1 MDSNTRKKGARRLQ
15 NSCDNCRRKKIRC
28 DSSTMPNKVC
38 SVCLNAGIECKHTN
52 TPKKRGPKPNHT
64 AQSAL
69 VNAIL
74 AEPLTYQTPD
84 DSAGVRELL
93 VDICYYVRSLEKE
106 ISRLRRAPVSGP
118 GSAGGHPSPSP
129 PAPDVEGVLSNSE
142 PMIAKSAIGGVFSD
156 EDSDDT
162 DTNTISENFKHLSLY
177 HSRPRHYGMSSNFVL
192 AQTLL
197 EVDFKHGLDIGL
209 LLKRFERPLFWTIN
223 SWQREIPFMTPDTP
237 LVFPDSDL
245 LHELVSIYFAE
256 FDPYL
261 PLLHRQTFEQ
271 SIKDG
276 LHLRE
281 RCFGKV
287 VLAVCALASRYS
299 NDPRNMIPGAPCPEH
314 SLGWLWFRQVAV
326 VQTTS
331 FIDPPRVYNLQLF
344 VLSVV
349 FLQGTTTSES
359 SWIIIGTAIRLAEA
373 IGVHRKGPGP
383 AQPRTIEREL
393 WNRAFWALVNI
404 DVTVS
409 MFLGRPRAT
418 TFDDFDLDLPADCDQ
433 EYWENPED
441 PESNFVQPPGK
452 PSIMSFWIHYT
463 KLQQIAAAVHRLI
476 YPIKKLDVW
485 RRMGIT
491 GRAWH
496 QRAVMEIDSLLNQWV
511 DNIPEH
517 VRWDPNR
524 KDPVFR
530 QQSVILYTTYYW
542 VQVHK
547 AFIPRPGQKSILT
560 FPSLAIC
567 ANAARC
573 CVHASELQSPKIPGL
588 PIYVL
593 NTLFSAGILLLLKLW
608 RAKHTSDTIGA
619 DSEKELAAL
628 SKCFDLLSDFSQ
640 RFQSAGRFIDI
651 LNAIISVGQ
660 LAPELDETRS
670 KQGNTGD
677 AEQENY
683 SNPPPLDSFA
693 PSYQRTVS
701 NLPVHLQ
708 DSSQES
714 NSLGAP
720 PIVPLPHSAPDFTLP
735 FHTRDL
741 GESSLYYTTTDFYGN
756 TSPVVSTSSS
766 SLAEAIPWSSC
777 PEMSN
782 PNLIIHNP
790 TEAPHTSSFAQA
802 EQYNPRIIE
811 LQNQYGMQGVI
822 ASVESYSSPSYAQ
835 PTGHIPNVEYQPLQ
849 NEARNHSTAPL
860 SHWNNTSDHCWGSG
874 SGSEPPISHSELGQD
889 WSHFL
894 SNVDGLLHSASG
906 DFHAYP
912 IREDN
917 T

>member
-1 MDSNTRKKGARRLQ
+1 MDSITRKKGAKRLQ
-15 NSCDNCRRKKIRC
+15 NSCDNCRRKKNIL
-28 DSSTMPNKVC
+28 TLLPNKR
-38 SVCLNAGIECKHTN
+38 SVVLNLSH
-52 TPKKRGPKPNHT
+52 HT

-69 VNAIL
+69 VHAIL
-74 AEPLTYQTPD
+74 AEPLTYQIPENF
-84 DSAGVRELL
+84 AGVRELL
-93 VDICYYVRSLEKE
+93 VDICHYVRSLEKD
-106 ISRLRRAPVSGP
+106 IARLRRAAVSSS
-118 GSAGGHPSPSP
+118 GSAGSRPSPSP
-129 PAPDVEGVLSNSE
+129 SAPDIEGVQSTSD
-142 PMIAKSAIGGVFSD
+142 PIISKSAIGTVFSD
-156 EDSDDT
+156 EDSDDI

-197 EVDFKHGLDIGL
+197 EVDLQHGLDIGL

-223 SWQREIPFMTPDTP
+223 PWQREVPFMTPDTP

-271 SIKDG
+271 CIKDG
-276 LHLRE
+276 THLRE
-281 RCFGKV
+281 RCVGKV

-314 SLGWLWFRQVAV
+314 SLGWPWFKQVAV

-383 AQPRTIEREL
+383 SRPRTIEREL

-418 TFDDFDLDLPADCDQ
+418 TFDDIDLELPADCDQ

-441 PESNFVQPPGK
+441 PEKNFIQPAGK
-452 PSIMSFWIHYT
+452 PSLMSFWIHYT

-485 RRMGIT
+485 RRMGISV
-491 GRAWH
+491 RAWH
-496 QRAVMEIDSLLNQWV
+496 QRAVTEIDSLLNQWV

-517 VRWDPNR
+517 VRWDPKR

-547 AFIPRPGQKSILT
+547 AFIPRPGQEAILT

-573 CVHASELQSPKIPGL
+573 CIHASELQSPKIPVL
-588 PIYVL
+588 PIHVL
-593 NTLFSAGILLLLKLW
+593 TPLFSAGIVLLLKLW
-608 RAKHTSDTIGA
+608 RAKHTPDIGV
-619 DSEKELAAL
+619 DSEKELKAL
-628 SKCFDLLSDFSQ
+628 YECFDLLSNFSQ

-651 LNAIISVGQ
+651 LNAIISVGH
-660 LAPELDETRS
+660 LVPEEP
-670 KQGNTGD
+670 TGD
-677 AEQENY
+677 EEQEQYSLPSALDTPVAYPNTFKLPGHPPNR
-683 SNPPPLDSFA
+683 SNPLGPTEP
-693 PSYQRTVS
+693 VS
-701 NLPVHLQ
+701 
-708 DSSQES
+708 
-714 NSLGAP
+714 
-720 PIVPLPHSAPDFTLP
+720 VPEFILP
-735 FHTRDL
+735 FHTREL
-741 GESSLYYTTTDFYGN
+741 GEGESSLYSSPDLYGQV
-756 TSPVVSTSSS
+756 SSTSS
-766 SLAEAIPWSSC
+766 LTDAIPWTAC
-777 PEMSN
+777 PEITN
-782 PNLIIHNP
+782 GVVIHDVA
-790 TEAPHTSSFAQA
+790 APHATSSQA
-802 EQYNPRIIE
+802 EQYDPKVVE
-811 LQNQYGMQGVI
+811 FYNQYGMQGVI
-822 ASVESYSSPSYAQ
+822 ASVESYSSPFRTH
-835 PTGHIPNVEYQPLQ
+835 TGQIPGPRQ
-849 NEARNHSTAPL
+849 R
-860 SHWNNTSDHCWGSG
+860 WNDSSNNYWGPDSRPSPDG
-874 SGSEPPISHSELGQD
+874 LGQD
-889 WSHFL
+889 WNHFL
-894 SNVDGLLHSASG
+894 SNVDGLFHSASG
-906 DFHAYP
+906 DFYAYP
-912 IREDN
+912 V

>member
-1 MDSNTRKKGARRLQ
+1 MDSITRKKGAKRLQ
-15 NSCDNCRRKKIRC
+15 NSCDNCRRKKNIL
-28 DSSTMPNKVC
+28 TLLPNKR
-38 SVCLNAGIECKHTN
+38 SVVLNLSH
-52 TPKKRGPKPNHT
+52 HT

-69 VNAIL
+69 VHAIL
-74 AEPLTYQTPD
+74 AEPLTYQIPENF
-84 DSAGVRELL
+84 AGVRELL
-93 VDICYYVRSLEKE
+93 VDICHYVRSLEKD
-106 ISRLRRAPVSGP
+106 IARLRRAAVSSS
-118 GSAGGHPSPSP
+118 GSAGSRPSPSP
-129 PAPDVEGVLSNSE
+129 SAPDIEGVQSTSD
-142 PMIAKSAIGGVFSD
+142 PIISKSAIGTVFSD
-156 EDSDDT
+156 EDSDDI

-197 EVDFKHGLDIGL
+197 EVDLQHGLDIGL

-223 SWQREIPFMTPDTP
+223 PWQREVPFMTPDTP

-271 SIKDG
+271 CIKDG
-276 LHLRE
+276 THLRE
-281 RCFGKV
+281 RCVGKV

-314 SLGWLWFRQVAV
+314 SLGWPWFKQVAV

-383 AQPRTIEREL
+383 SRPRTIEREL

-418 TFDDFDLDLPADCDQ
+418 TFDDIDLELPADCDQ

-441 PESNFVQPPGK
+441 PEKNFIQPAGK
-452 PSIMSFWIHYT
+452 PSLMSFWIHYT

-485 RRMGIT
+485 RRMGISV
-491 GRAWH
+491 RAWH
-496 QRAVMEIDSLLNQWV
+496 QRAVTEIDSLLNQWV

-517 VRWDPNR
+517 VRWDPKR

-547 AFIPRPGQKSILT
+547 AFIPRPGQEAILT

-573 CVHASELQSPKIPGL
+573 CIHASELQSPKIPVL
-588 PIYVL
+588 PIHVL
-593 NTLFSAGILLLLKLW
+593 TPLFSAGIVLLLKLW
-608 RAKHTSDTIGA
+608 RAKHTPDIGV
-619 DSEKELAAL
+619 DSEKELKAL
-628 SKCFDLLSDFSQ
+628 YECFDLLSNFSQ

-651 LNAIISVGQ
+651 LNAIISVGH
-660 LAPELDETRS
+660 LVPEEP
-670 KQGNTGD
+670 TGD
-677 AEQENY
+677 EEQEQYSLPSALDTPVAYPNTFKLPGHPPNR
-683 SNPPPLDSFA
+683 SNPLGPTEP
-693 PSYQRTVS
+693 VS
-701 NLPVHLQ
+701 
-708 DSSQES
+708 
-714 NSLGAP
+714 
-720 PIVPLPHSAPDFTLP
+720 VPEFILP
-735 FHTRDL
+735 FHTREL
-741 GESSLYYTTTDFYGN
+741 GEGESSLYSSPDLYGQV
-756 TSPVVSTSSS
+756 SSTSS
-766 SLAEAIPWSSC
+766 LTDAIPWTAC
-777 PEMSN
+777 PEITN
-782 PNLIIHNP
+782 GVVIHDVA
-790 TEAPHTSSFAQA
+790 APHATSSQA
-802 EQYNPRIIE
+802 EQYDPKVVE
-811 LQNQYGMQGVI
+811 FYNQYGPRQRWND
-822 ASVESYSSPSYAQ
+822 SSNNYWGPDSRPS
-835 PTGHIPNVEYQPLQ
+835 PDG
-849 NEARNHSTAPL
+849 
-860 SHWNNTSDHCWGSG
+860 
-874 SGSEPPISHSELGQD
+874 LGQD
-889 WSHFL
+889 WNHFL
-894 SNVDGLLHSASG
+894 SNVDGLFHSASG
-906 DFHAYP
+906 DFYAYP
-912 IREDN
+912 V

>member
-93 VDICYYVRSLEKE
+93 VDICHYVRSLEKE

-129 PAPDVEGVLSNSE
+129 PAPDAEGVLSNSE
-142 PMIAKSAIGGVFSD
+142 PIIAKSAIGGVFSD

-197 EVDFKHGLDIGL
+197 EVDFKHSLDIGL

-223 SWQREIPFMTPDTP
+223 SWQREIPSMTPDTP

-245 LHELVSIYFAE
+245 LHDLVSIYFAE

-271 SIKDG
+271 GIKDG

-542 VQVHK
+542 VQIQVHI
-547 AFIPRPGQKSILT
+547 FQVDINEDS
-560 FPSLAIC
+560 
-567 ANAARC
+567 
-573 CVHASELQSPKIPGL
+573 IPGDKNRFSPSRL
-588 PIYVL
+588 WPSVL
-593 NTLFSAGILLLLKLW
+593 TQPDVASMPPNCNLLKSRDCLYTYFAGIVLLLKLW
-608 RAKHTSDTIGA
+608 RAKHTSDTIGV

-708 DSSQES
+708 DSQEN

-720 PIVPLPHSAPDFTLP
+720 PIIPLPHSVPDFTLP

-766 SLAEAIPWSSC
+766 SLAEAIPWNSC

-790 TEAPHTSSFAQA
+790 TEAPHTASLAQA

-811 LQNQYGMQGVI
+811 LHNQYGMQGVI
-822 ASVESYSSPSYAQ
+822 ASVESYSRPSYAQ
-835 PTGHIPNVEYQPLQ
+835 PTSHIPNVEYQPLQ

-912 IREDN
+912 

>member
-1 MDSNTRKKGARRLQ
+1 
-15 NSCDNCRRKKIRC
+15 
-28 DSSTMPNKVC
+28 MPNKVC
-38 SVCLNAGIECKHTN
+38 TVCLNAGIECRHTN

-69 VNAIL
+69 VHAIL
-74 AEPLTYQTPD
+74 AEPLTYQIPENF
-84 DSAGVRELL
+84 AGVRELL
-93 VDICYYVRSLEKE
+93 VDICHYVRSLEKD
-106 ISRLRRAPVSGP
+106 IARLRRAAVSSS
-118 GSAGGHPSPSP
+118 GSAGSRPSPSP
-129 PAPDVEGVLSNSE
+129 SAPDIEGVQSTSD
-142 PMIAKSAIGGVFSD
+142 PIISKSAIGTVFSD
-156 EDSDDT
+156 EDSDDI

-197 EVDFKHGLDIGL
+197 EVDLQHGLDIGL

-223 SWQREIPFMTPDTP
+223 PWQREVPFMTPDTP

-271 SIKDG
+271 CIKDG
-276 LHLRE
+276 THLHE

-314 SLGWLWFRQVAV
+314 SLGWPWFKQVAV

-383 AQPRTIEREL
+383 SRPRTIEREL

-418 TFDDFDLDLPADCDQ
+418 TFDDIDLELPADCDQ

-441 PESNFVQPPGK
+441 PEKNFIQPAGK
-452 PSIMSFWIHYT
+452 PSLMSFWIHYT

-485 RRMGIT
+485 RRMGISV
-491 GRAWH
+491 RAWH
-496 QRAVMEIDSLLNQWV
+496 QRAVTEIDSLLNQWV

-517 VRWDPNR
+517 VRWDPKR

-542 VQVHK
+542 VQ
-547 AFIPRPGQKSILT
+547 I
-560 FPSLAIC
+560 
-567 ANAARC
+567 
-573 CVHASELQSPKIPGL
+573 QSPKIPVL
-588 PIYVL
+588 PIHVL
-593 NTLFSAGILLLLKLW
+593 TPLFSAGIVLLLKLW
-608 RAKHTSDTIGA
+608 RAKHTPDIGV
-619 DSEKELAAL
+619 DSEKELKAL
-628 SKCFDLLSDFSQ
+628 YECFDLLSNFSQ

-651 LNAIISVGQ
+651 LNAIISVGH
-660 LAPELDETRS
+660 LVPEVP
-670 KQGNTGD
+670 TGD
-677 AEQENY
+677 EEQEQYSLPSALDTPVSYPNTLKLPGHPPNR
-683 SNPPPLDSFA
+683 SNPLGPTEP
-693 PSYQRTVS
+693 VS
-701 NLPVHLQ
+701 
-708 DSSQES
+708 
-714 NSLGAP
+714 
-720 PIVPLPHSAPDFTLP
+720 VPEFILP
-735 FHTRDL
+735 FHTREL
-741 GESSLYYTTTDFYGN
+741 GEGESSLYSSPDLYGQV
-756 TSPVVSTSSS
+756 SSTSS
-766 SLAEAIPWSSC
+766 LTDAIPWTAC
-777 PEMSN
+777 PEITN
-782 PNLIIHNP
+782 GVVIHDVA
-790 TEAPHTSSFAQA
+790 APHATSSQA
-802 EQYNPRIIE
+802 EQYDPKVVE
-811 LQNQYGMQGVI
+811 FYNQYGQIPGMGVQHLDPGRSEI
-822 ASVESYSSPSYAQ
+822 QDDLTGPRQRWNDSSNNYWGPGSRPS
-835 PTGHIPNVEYQPLQ
+835 PDG
-849 NEARNHSTAPL
+849 
-860 SHWNNTSDHCWGSG
+860 
-874 SGSEPPISHSELGQD
+874 LGQD
-889 WSHFL
+889 WNHFL
-894 SNVDGLLHSASG
+894 SNVDGLFHSASG
-906 DFHAYP
+906 DFYAYP
-912 IREDN
+912 V

>member
-1 MDSNTRKKGARRLQ
+1 MDANSRKKGAKRLQ

-38 SVCLNAGIECKHTN
+38 TVCLNAGIECKHTN

-74 AEPLTYQTPD
+74 AEPLSYTIPD
-84 DSAGVRELL
+84 DHAGVRELL
-93 VDICYYVRSLEKE
+93 VDICHYVRFLEKE
-106 ISRLRRAPVSGP
+106 LSRLRRATVSGP
-118 GSAGGHPSPSP
+118 ASASGHPSPSP
-129 PAPDVEGVLSNSE
+129 GPDSESVQSNADSL
-142 PMIAKSAIGGVFSD
+142 ITKSAIGGVFSD
-156 EDSDDT
+156 EDSDDI
-162 DTNTISENFKHLSLY
+162 DTNTISEDFKHLSLY

-197 EVDFKHGLDIGL
+197 EVDFQHDLDIGL

-223 SWQREIPFMTPDTP
+223 PWQREVPFMTPDTP
-237 LVFPDSDL
+237 LVFPDSEL
-245 LHELVSIYFAE
+245 LQNLISIYFSE

-261 PLLHRQTFEQ
+261 PLLHRETFEQ

-299 NDPRNMIPGAPCPEH
+299 NDPRNMISGAPCPEH
-314 SLGWLWFRQVAV
+314 SLGWPWFRQVAV

-373 IGVHRKGPGP
+373 IGVHRKSPGPGR
-383 AQPRTIEREL
+383 PRTIEREL

-418 TFDDFDLDLPADCDQ
+418 TFDDFDLELPAECDQ
-433 EYWENPED
+433 EYWENHED
-441 PESNFVQPPGK
+441 PDKNFVQPAGK
-452 PSIMSFWIHYT
+452 PSVMSFWIHYT

-491 GRAWH
+491 GRTWH
-496 QRAVMEIDSLLNQWV
+496 QRAVMEIDSLLNQWI
-511 DNIPEH
+511 DNVPEH
-517 VRWDPNR
+517 VKWDPNR

-542 VQVHK
+542 VQVQVHK
-547 AFIPRPGQKSILT
+547 AFIPRPGQESILT

-567 ANAARC
+567 ANAARYC
-573 CVHASELQSPKIPGL
+573 IHASELQSPKIPVL

-593 NTLFSAGILLLLKLW
+593 NTLFSAGIVLLLKLW
-608 RAKHTSDTIGA
+608 RAKHAPDVGEETA
-619 DSEKELAAL
+619 QELAAL

-651 LNAIISVGQ
+651 LHAIISVGQ
-660 LAPELDETRS
+660 LSPELQDARS
-670 KQGNTGD
+670 KLGPTGGT
-677 AEQENY
+677 EQEIHSSSASLDPSAGYPHTVPNVPEHPQNQ
-683 SNPPPLDSFA
+683 STHPVGDPLAD
-693 PSYQRTVS
+693 
-701 NLPVHLQ
+701 LM
-708 DSSQES
+708 
-714 NSLGAP
+714 
-720 PIVPLPHSAPDFTLP
+720 HSIPDFVLS

-741 GESSLYYTTTDFYGN
+741 GASESSPYYPRTDEYYTN
-756 TSPVVSTSSS
+756 TSPVVSTSES
-766 SLAEAIPWSSC
+766 SLAEANPWNPC
-777 PEMSN
+777 PEISN
-782 PNLIIHNP
+782 STTTIQNATAASGTTPL
-790 TEAPHTSSFAQA
+790 QA
-802 EQYNPRIIE
+802 EQYNPSIVE
-811 LQNQYGMQGVI
+811 LYNQYGMQGVI
-822 ASVESYSSPSYAQ
+822 ASVESYSRPAYTQTPVQLPDA
-835 PTGHIPNVEYQPLQ
+835 PYQQLNTNQTEVQ
-849 NEARNHSTAPL
+849 NTVIAPL
-860 SHWNNTSDHCWGSG
+860 PHWNNTTGHCWGSG
-874 SGSEPPISHSELGQD
+874 SGGDPANTQRGLGQD

-894 SNVDGLLHSASG
+894 SNVDGLLNSASG

-912 IREDN
+912 RS
-917 T
+917 

>member
-1 MDSNTRKKGARRLQ
+1 MDSITRKKGAKRLQ

-38 SVCLNAGIECKHTN
+38 TVCLNAGIECRHTN

-69 VNAIL
+69 VHAIL
-74 AEPLTYQTPD
+74 AEPLTYQIPENF
-84 DSAGVRELL
+84 AGVRELL
-93 VDICYYVRSLEKE
+93 VDICHYVRSLEKD
-106 ISRLRRAPVSGP
+106 IARLRRAAVSSS
-118 GSAGGHPSPSP
+118 GSAGSRPSPSP
-129 PAPDVEGVLSNSE
+129 SAPDIEGVQSTSD
-142 PMIAKSAIGGVFSD
+142 PIISKSAIGTVFSD
-156 EDSDDT
+156 EDSDDI

-197 EVDFKHGLDIGL
+197 EVDLQHGLDIGL

-223 SWQREIPFMTPDTP
+223 PWQREVPFMTPDTP

-245 LHELVSIYFAE
+245 LHELVNIYFAE

-271 SIKDG
+271 CIKDG
-276 LHLRE
+276 THLHE

-314 SLGWLWFRQVAV
+314 SLGWPWFKQVAV

-383 AQPRTIEREL
+383 SRPRTIEREL

-418 TFDDFDLDLPADCDQ
+418 TFDDIDLELPADCDQ

-441 PESNFVQPPGK
+441 PEKNFIQPAGK
-452 PSIMSFWIHYT
+452 PSLMSFWIHYT

-485 RRMGIT
+485 RRMGISV
-491 GRAWH
+491 RAWH
-496 QRAVMEIDSLLNQWV
+496 QRAVTEIDSLLNQWV

-517 VRWDPNR
+517 VRWDPKR

-542 VQVHK
+542 VQIQVHK
-547 AFIPRPGQKSILT
+547 AFIPRPGQESILT

-573 CVHASELQSPKIPGL
+573 CIHASELQSPKIPVL
-588 PIYVL
+588 PIHVL
-593 NTLFSAGILLLLKLW
+593 TPLFSAGIVLLLKLW
-608 RAKHTSDTIGA
+608 RAKHTPDIGV
-619 DSEKELAAL
+619 DSEKELKAL
-628 SKCFDLLSDFSQ
+628 YECFDLLSNFSQ

-651 LNAIISVGQ
+651 LNAIISVGH
-660 LAPELDETRS
+660 LVPEVP
-670 KQGNTGD
+670 TGD
-677 AEQENY
+677 EEQEQYSLPSALDTPVSYPNTLKLPGHPPNR
-683 SNPPPLDSFA
+683 SNPLGPTEP
-693 PSYQRTVS
+693 VS
-701 NLPVHLQ
+701 
-708 DSSQES
+708 
-714 NSLGAP
+714 
-720 PIVPLPHSAPDFTLP
+720 VPEFILP
-735 FHTRDL
+735 FHTREL
-741 GESSLYYTTTDFYGN
+741 GEGESSLYSSPDLYGQV
-756 TSPVVSTSSS
+756 SSTSS
-766 SLAEAIPWSSC
+766 LTDAIPWTAC
-777 PEMSN
+777 PEITN
-782 PNLIIHNP
+782 GVVIHDVA
-790 TEAPHTSSFAQA
+790 APHATSSQA
-802 EQYNPRIIE
+802 EQYDPKVVE
-811 LQNQYGMQGVI
+811 FYNQYGMQGVI
-822 ASVESYSSPSYAQ
+822 ASVESYSSPFRTH
-835 PTGHIPNVEYQPLQ
+835 TGQIPGMGVQHLDPGRSEIQDDLTGPRQ
-849 NEARNHSTAPL
+849 R
-860 SHWNNTSDHCWGSG
+860 WNDSSNNYWGPG
-874 SGSEPPISHSELGQD
+874 SRPSPDGLGQD
-889 WSHFL
+889 WNHFL
-894 SNVDGLLHSASG
+894 SNVDGLFHSASG
-906 DFHAYP
+906 DFYAYP
-912 IREDN
+912 V

>member
-1 MDSNTRKKGARRLQ
+1 
-15 NSCDNCRRKKIRC
+15 
-28 DSSTMPNKVC
+28 MPNKVC

-52 TPKKRGPKPNHT
+52 TPKVRRFYLQGKLFKYTYAT
-64 AQSAL
+64 ASSQEARAKTKVSGD
-69 VNAIL
+69 
-74 AEPLTYQTPD
+74 T
-84 DSAGVRELL
+84 GVRELL
-93 VDICYYVRSLEKE
+93 VDICHYVRSLEKE

-129 PAPDVEGVLSNSE
+129 PAPDAEGVLSNSE
-142 PMIAKSAIGGVFSD
+142 PILAKSSIGGVFSD

-197 EVDFKHGLDIGL
+197 EVDFKHSLDIGL

-245 LHELVSIYFAE
+245 LHDLVSIYFAE

-287 VLAVCALASRYS
+287 VLAVC
-299 NDPRNMIPGAPCPEH
+299 
-314 SLGWLWFRQVAV
+314 WLWFRQVAV

-593 NTLFSAGILLLLKLW
+593 NTLFSAGIVLLLKLW
-608 RAKHTSDTIGA
+608 RAKHTSDTIGV

-683 SNPPPLDSFA
+683 SNSPPLDSFA

-708 DSSQES
+708 DSQEN

-720 PIVPLPHSAPDFTLP
+720 PIIPLPHSVPDFTLP

-766 SLAEAIPWSSC
+766 SLAEAIPWNSC

-790 TEAPHTSSFAQA
+790 TEAPHTASLAQA

-811 LQNQYGMQGVI
+811 LHNQYGMQGVI

-912 IREDN
+912 